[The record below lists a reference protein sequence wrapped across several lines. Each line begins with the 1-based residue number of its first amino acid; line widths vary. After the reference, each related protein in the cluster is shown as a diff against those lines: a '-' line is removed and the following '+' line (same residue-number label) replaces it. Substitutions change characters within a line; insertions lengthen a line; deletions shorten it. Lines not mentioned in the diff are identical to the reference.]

1 MDTNKGFLLI
11 LKKVYLKVRYYGRD
25 KRFEQQKKF
34 FTEEGVEVLQ
44 RYSEALNAAGLKF
57 WLEFG
62 TLLGYHREHD
72 FISHDFD
79 LDTGTYWEN
88 ADKVKDALTKAGFEL
103 VREYHVEDDG
113 GLEHCY
119 QYKHTTIDVFY
130 FRRDGDVLYCNSFY
144 PIMNMHSKRLC
155 GKKCPFRVKRIEV
168 PDTGYVPTE
177 FKGCKVYV
185 PADCERYV
193 IAHYGKDYRIPN
205 PNYNWQKDSTNIKLY
220 TYEEKPAWG
229 ILKKMYA

>member
-155 GKKCPFRVKRIEV
+155 GKKCPFRVKRIE
-168 PDTGYVPTE
+168 
-177 FKGCKVYV
+177 
-185 PADCERYV
+185 
-193 IAHYGKDYRIPN
+193 
-205 PNYNWQKDSTNIKLY
+205 
-220 TYEEKPAWG
+220 G
-229 ILKKMYA
+229 ICSRRLRTLCHCTLWEGLSYSQPQL